1 MTTARILIPFL
12 FLSACRMGFGQV
24 YLDSSYN
31 QVERGRAVYYQTLK
45 DNKQGHF
52 IQRTFLMNDTLV
64 RLEPLIIVKGEK
76 KLDGTLL
83 IYNNSGRLNYSR
95 EFKAGVQN
103 GEVKGYYE
111 NGRIRRLEHYKDG
124 RMTDGKCYG
133 TRGQDTAFYVYET
146 QATFKGKD
154 IKGFREYVQKHVI
167 YPPESVEARNSGRVT
182 VHFSV
187 SAEGK
192 IENVKILE
200 SPDKYIARE
209 VLKTITI
216 AGQWKPATLE
226 GKKVRQEFVIPVIF
240 MIQ

>member
-1 MTTARILIPFL
+1 MKPARIFIPLL
-12 FLSACRMGFGQV
+12 FLSACRIGFSQV

-31 QVERGRAVYYQTLK
+31 QVERSEAVYYQTLK

-52 IQRTFLMNDTLV
+52 MQRTYLMNDTLV
-64 RLEPLIIVKGEK
+64 RLEPLIIIKGEK
-76 KLDGTLL
+76 KLDGMLM
-83 IYNNSGRLNYSR
+83 IYYNSGRLNYSR

-111 NGRIRRLEHYKDG
+111 NGRIRRLEQYRDG

-133 TRGQDTAFYVYET
+133 IRGQDTAFYAYET
-146 QATFKGKD
+146 QATFKGRD
-154 IKGFREYVQKHVI
+154 INGFREYIQRHVV
-167 YPPESVEARNSGRVT
+167 YPPESVEAGNSGRVT

-187 SAEGK
+187 STEGK
-192 IENVKILE
+192 IEDVQILD
-200 SPDKYIARE
+200 SPDKYLSRE
-209 VLKTITI
+209 VQKTVTS

-226 GKKVRQEFVIPVIF
+226 GKKVRQDFVIPVIF